1 MPGNF
6 KISARQ
12 FMILVLLYSVGTVIL
27 HTPAPLA
34 SFAKQ
39 DAWLAAILGTGIG
52 LMFVWLYIK
61 VGHLFPD
68 LSLDQVIEKVFG
80 KWLGK
85 LINFTFFFW
94 AFSSAAQVTFY
105 VGDFIKTYWMPETPL
120 VALNILFAMIVI
132 LAARLGVETFARSAE
147 LLFILFLF
155 LLITL
160 IVFISPQVDLQN
172 IQPVFEKG
180 ITPVIKASLFYV
192 STFSLSPVMFL
203 MIFPSFISDRK
214 AAGKAFYIGTLLGG
228 IILITVILLNILVL
242 GPDFVARNNA
252 PSYALAKK
260 INIGGFLT
268 RIEAILAFTWVIT
281 TYIRSVMYFHVSV
294 VVFAN
299 LFEIKDYRS
308 LIAPL
313 GMLMIVLSLIV
324 FPNAQYVADFNKDIW
339 LFYASTYGFLLP
351 LLLLCTAK
359 IRNAFEVPLP
369 K

>member
-1 MPGNF
+1 MPVNF
-6 KISARQ
+6 KISPRQ
-12 FMILVLLYSVGTVIL
+12 FMILVLLYSVGTAIL
-27 HTPAPLA
+27 LTPAPLA

-85 LINFTFFFW
+85 LINFTFFLW
-94 AFSSAAQVTFY
+94 AFSTAAEIIFI
-105 VGDFIKTYWMPETPL
+105 VGDFIKTYWMPETPI

-132 LAARLGVETFARSAE
+132 QAARLGAETFARTAE
-147 LLFILFLF
+147 MLFVLFLF

-160 IVFISPQVDLQN
+160 IVFISPQVDVQN
-172 IQPVFEKG
+172 IQPVLEKG
-180 ITPVIKASLFYV
+180 IKPVIHASLYYMGI
-192 STFSLSPVMFL
+192 FSLSPVMFL
-203 MIFPSFISDRK
+203 MIFPSCVIHRK

-252 PSYALAKK
+252 PSYALSKK

-268 RIEAILAFTWVIT
+268 RIEAILAFTWIIT

-299 LFEIKDYRS
+299 LFEIKDHRS

-313 GMLMIVLSLIV
+313 GMLMIVLSLIL
-324 FPNAQYVADFNKDIW
+324 FPNVQYVANFNKEIW
-339 LFYASTYGFLLP
+339 LFYALTYGFILP
-351 LLLLCTAK
+351 LLLLFTAK